1 MKNGLKLF
9 GTASAEAVV
18 RNMKQFHDQKFME
31 PKKAD
36 ILTTEEKKGPLIP
49 HVLEKEEMWKDQGS
63 EMFRK

>member
-1 MKNGLKLF
+1 
-9 GTASAEAVV
+9 
-18 RNMKQFHDQKFME
+18 MKQFHDQKFME